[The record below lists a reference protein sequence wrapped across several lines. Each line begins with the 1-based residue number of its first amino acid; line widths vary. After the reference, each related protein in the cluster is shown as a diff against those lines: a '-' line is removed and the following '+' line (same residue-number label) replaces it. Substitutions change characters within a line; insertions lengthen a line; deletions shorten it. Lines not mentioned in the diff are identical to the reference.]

1 MRRHCINRRM
11 VYIIFFG
18 VMSAPIL
25 QEIQNNMDVIEEAV
39 KKDGRAGR
47 KKARKIAHPIPVA
60 ENVEFRKE
68 LPVAAR
74 DLIAASGLSIGEY
87 AQLHNMKRQ
96 TVAQWNTGKCS
107 ASKSGGVSAPA
118 WDTLFALWAWDSF
131 HFAEGEVYDKDIETV
146 AAGCGKDI
154 FSIGF
159 RQLLPFTFDELVKAS
174 GLSQAKY
181 AEEHNISL
189 STIEKWISGKLYQ
202 IGWDSLFSLW
212 VWDSARYA
220 KDGAGKGIYLNLPK
234 LKKQ

>member
-1 MRRHCINRRM
+1 
-11 VYIIFFG
+11 
-18 VMSAPIL
+18 
-25 QEIQNNMDVIEEAV
+25 MDVIEEAV

-68 LPVAAR
+68 LPVAVR
-74 DLIAASGLSIGEY
+74 DLIVASGLSIGEY

-107 ASKSGGVSAPA
+107 ASKSGGVSAPV

-146 AAGCGKDI
+146 AAECGKDI

-159 RQLLPFTFDELVKAS
+159 RQPLPITFRQLVEAS
-174 GLSQAKY
+174 GLSQAEY
-181 AEEHNISL
+181 AKEHKL
-189 STIEKWISGKLYQ
+189 SKSTVEKWLSGKGYQ
-202 IGWDSLFSLW
+202 ISWDTLYSLWIWDSRKYDKNAVDMDVYINFAELS
-212 VWDSARYA
+212 V
-220 KDGAGKGIYLNLPK
+220 
-234 LKKQ
+234 QE

>member
-1 MRRHCINRRM
+1 
-11 VYIIFFG
+11 
-18 VMSAPIL
+18 
-25 QEIQNNMDVIEEAV
+25 MDVIEEAV

-68 LPVAAR
+68 LPVAPG
-74 DLIAASGLSIGEY
+74 DLIVASGLSIGEY

-96 TVAQWNTGKCS
+96 TVAQWNTGR
-107 ASKSGGVSAPA
+107 APA
-118 WDTLFALWAWDSF
+118 WDTLFALWVWDSF

-146 AAGCGKDI
+146 AAECGKDI

-159 RQLLPFTFDELVKAS
+159 RQPLPITFRQLVGAS

-181 AEEHNISL
+181 AAAHNISL
-189 STIEKWISGKLYQ
+189 RTIENWISGKPCQ
-202 IGWDSLFSLW
+202 ISWDSLFALW

-220 KDGAGKGIYLNLPK
+220 KDGEGKGIYLNLSE